1 MRGTGG
7 VPVVVVGR
15 ILSGSTI
22 RLATTDRDC
31 WKACRHRW
39 AAVAWDVMKPVVVMI
54 AMSVWLW

>member
-1 MRGTGG
+1 M
-7 VPVVVVGR
+7 VVGR
-15 ILSGSTI
+15 IWSGSTI

-39 AAVAWDVMKPVVVMI
+39 AAVAWDVMKLDVVMI